1 MSVGMDVEVR
11 IQQLSQSVIN
21 KIAAGEVI
29 ERPASV
35 VKELLENSVDA
46 LATRVDVE
54 IEQGGAELIRIVDN
68 GEGIHPDDILLAVA
82 SHATS
87 KIRDADDLFSVQTM
101 GFRGEALASIS
112 EVSKFR
118 LRTRQADQPVG
129 IELEVDGGNLQ
140 PVRPCGCPV
149 GTQMDVRQLFFNTPV
164 RRKFLKT
171 QSTEFAHISEQFTR
185 IALANPNLQMTLKH
199 NGKQVYELPPT
210 SSHLERL
217 ELFFGGELAR
227 QLIPVQGEYQG
238 ARLWGYVGHPAHSK
252 STRKGQYLF
261 LNGRWIQ
268 DRSLQH
274 ALTEAFRGLLMV
286 GRQPIAFLFLELSPE
301 QVDVNVHPT
310 KSEVRFQ
317 DGQTLYRL
325 VLSSLRNKFLSMNLD
340 SNLEPS
346 RLTPDASSEDERHDD
361 NPTTERRLKAQ
372 QELVAWTEREF
383 GASQCPEPNSLQPH
397 ANASQGQS
405 VSADMRAQ
413 LFSDDTSTHRE
424 DPSAAYADDL
434 VTQPRR
440 PPATTVAPF
449 KPYGVEASRASNV
462 VPIVHIDAPEA
473 AQYPASARTALRAMQ
488 VHDCYLV
495 VETEQGITVIDQHA
509 LHERIMYENL
519 RKRILNGKVEVQRL
533 LIPVTVELSAR
544 ECGLLLDQQEL
555 LQELGLLVESFG
567 GSTLA
572 LMGYPT
578 LLRRADP
585 VKLLRDLAD
594 ILETSNSQITRRDL
608 LDSMLHMMACKAAIK
623 AGQRLAPEE
632 IEALIEQR
640 HLCDDHHHCP
650 HGRPTALTLS
660 RAELDRQFGRLG

>member
-1 MSVGMDVEVR
+1 MSTGTDAGVR

-46 LATRVDVE
+46 LATRIDVE
-54 IEQGGAELIRIVDN
+54 VEQGGAELLRIVDN

-101 GFRGEALASIS
+101 GFRGEALASIA

-118 LRTRQADQPVG
+118 IRSRQADQTTGV
-129 IELEVDGGNLQ
+129 ELEVDGGSIK
-140 PVRPCGCPV
+140 PARPCGCPV

-164 RRKFLKT
+164 RRKFLKS

-185 IALANPNLQMTLKH
+185 IALANPNLQMTLRH
-199 NGKQVYELPPT
+199 NGKQVYDLPAT
-210 SSHLERL
+210 HNHLERL
-217 ELFFGGELAR
+217 ELFFGSELAR
-227 QLIPVQGEYQG
+227 QLIPVQGEFQG
-238 ARLWGYVGHPAHSK
+238 VKLWGYVGHPSLSK

-286 GRQPIAFLFLELSPE
+286 GRQPIAFLFLELAPE

-317 DGQTLYRL
+317 DSQTLYRL
-325 VLSSLRNKFLSMNLD
+325 VLSSLRSKFLSMNLD
-340 SNLEPS
+340 SNLEAG
-346 RLTPDASSEDERHDD
+346 RLLRGSDTTDNEEPQDD
-361 NPTTERRLKAQ
+361 LHRRVQ
-372 QELVAWTEREF
+372 QELVSWTQRQFPDHTEQNAEH
-383 GASQCPEPNSLQPH
+383 EPRSYTEPT
-397 ANASQGQS
+397 
-405 VSADMRAQ
+405 
-413 LFSDDTSTHRE
+413 LFPAAKTKPNT
-424 DPSAAYADDL
+424 DPLAEYADDL
-434 VTQPRR
+434 FTANE
-440 PPATTVAPF
+440 PATADIASAPPVSAAAPATV
-449 KPYGVEASRASNV
+449 
-462 VPIVHIDAPEA
+462 VHVDEPTA
-473 AQYPASARTALRAMQ
+473 ARYPASGSTTLRAMQ

-519 RKRILNGKVEVQRL
+519 RKRILNGKVEIQRL

-544 ECGLLLDQQEL
+544 ECGLLLDQEEL
-555 LQELGLLVESFG
+555 LKDLGLVVESFG
-567 GSTLA
+567 GSTLV
-572 LMGYPT
+572 LTGFPT
-578 LLRRADP
+578 MLKRADP
-585 VKLLRDLAD
+585 VKLLRDIAD
-594 ILETSNSQITRRDL
+594 MLETSGSKVTRRDL
-608 LDSMLHMMACKAAIK
+608 IDSMLHMMACKAAIK
-623 AGQRLAPEE
+623 AGQRLTPEE
-632 IEALIEQR
+632 IEALLEQR

-660 RAELDRQFGRLG
+660 RVELDRQFGRLG